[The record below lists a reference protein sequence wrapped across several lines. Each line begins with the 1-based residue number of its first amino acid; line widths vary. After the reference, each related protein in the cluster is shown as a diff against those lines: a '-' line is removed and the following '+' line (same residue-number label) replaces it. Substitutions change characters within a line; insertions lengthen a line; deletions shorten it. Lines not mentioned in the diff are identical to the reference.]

1 MGNVA
6 TGLSNLKTKVDSLN
20 VDKLKTVLI
29 DLKKLSDVL
38 NKEVLKKTVYNKLNK
53 EINNLE
59 DKIHDAN
66 SLILVDRYNTEK
78 QNLEKKNWRCW

>member
-1 MGNVA
+1 MN
-6 TGLSNLKTKVDSLN
+6 NLKTKVDGLN

-38 NKEVLKKTVYNKLNK
+38 NKEVLKKTVYSKLNK
-53 EINNLE
+53 EVNNLE

-66 SLILVDRYNTEK
+66 SLILMDQYNREK
-78 QNLEKKNWRCW
+78 QTLEKKNWRC